1 LQGFKIKTPSS
12 LSLFEKSIIIER
24 TMHSI
29 SRIARKA
36 LNIIFHTKEEEEVQ
50 TKAGKELAKSIY
62 EFHNNEL

>member
-1 LQGFKIKTPSS
+1 
-12 LSLFEKSIIIER
+12 
-24 TMHSI
+24 MHSI

-36 LNIIFHTKEEEEVQ
+36 LNIIFHTKEKKEKLQ